1 MRLLFVAALFV
12 VLAPLLAAP
21 TTAQFFPGVSDA
33 RYVSP
38 RFGYALSWD
47 DTWRL
52 DRSIS
57 RPGFDGLVLSNGVSD
72 VVLTAT
78 TGFAGTT
85 GFIATPE
92 QCVQQSLAALVRRPG
107 TQPVPLQDEAGMPR
121 QGSEPDLFWME
132 VGFAAADGA
141 PMNAYVSCRG
151 LGLSNGAM
159 QTFIHLAPALD
170 YDAEVLTVDALLDG
184 YEAPRLDL
192 DQLDQGAGPIPAP

>member
-1 MRLLFVAALFV
+1 MRLLFASAVVLF
-12 VLAPLLAAP
+12 LAPLLTAP
-21 TTAQFFPGVSDA
+21 ATAQSFPGVSDA
-33 RYVSP
+33 RYVSSQ
-38 RFGYALSWD
+38 FGYALSWD

-57 RPGFDGLVLSNGVSD
+57 RPGFDALVLSNGTSD

-78 TGFAGTT
+78 TGFAGAT

-92 QCVQQSLAALVRRPG
+92 QCVQQFLAALVRRPG
-107 TQPVPLQDEAGMPR
+107 TLPVPLEDDAGTPR
-121 QGSEPDLFWME
+121 QGSEPDLFWTE

-141 PMNAYVSCRG
+141 LMNAYVSCRG

-170 YDAEVLTVDALLDG
+170 YDAEVLTVDALLEG
-184 YEAPRLDL
+184 YEGPRLDL